1 MISESEKR
9 LIPGAVKAVDL
20 CSDSEAQSEEH
31 PASLKDAKKIN
42 AKSKY
47 FARVN
52 GMVKNILVNPIVSNM
67 ETALFGGRG
76 NRTTEISTPSYEL
89 DLALV

>member
-1 MISESEKR
+1 MSQRKDSFQGPK
-9 LIPGAVKAVDL
+9 GFDL
-20 CSDSEAQSEEH
+20 CGKSDAQSEEH

-47 FARVN
+47 FARVT
-52 GMVKNILVNPIVSNM
+52 GMVKNILVNPVVSNI
-67 ETALFGGRG
+67 ETVFFGGHG